1 MSDQSHHQY
10 PDHPINGLKPLSNG
24 DGYHL
29 PVTGNDL
36 SRSEEYDYSPD
47 HIMANGLPL
56 EETDDD
62 DEEEVDDDYVAVDHD
77 DLNEYPYWLRRP
89 PVHQPSKLDDLHP
102 FVQVLTESNVEDC
115 IAVEEAFPEQERC
128 SRDKF
133 HYRLGRC
140 PELSLGLFTLP
151 ILGEGQPKP
160 RPTLVGHVVATRT
173 STPYVTDKAME
184 LPADWKTERLTVVDG
199 ETVGHDDNGSTVAI
213 HSLAVL
219 REHQGK
225 QVGSTL
231 MKSYIQRIRE
241 AAIADRIVLI
251 AHDHLVPF
259 YESLGFENRGLSKC
273 QFGGGGWTDLVLE
286 FHPE

>member
-36 SRSEEYDYSPD
+36 SRSEGYDYNSD

-56 EETDDD
+56 EETDEE
-62 DEEEVDDDYVAVDHD
+62 DEEDVDEDYVAVDHD

-89 PVHQPSKLDDLHP
+89 PVHQASKLDELHP

-115 IAVEEAFPEQERC
+115 VAVEEAFPEPERC
-128 SRDKF
+128 SREKF
-133 HYRLGRC
+133 TYRLGRC
-140 PELSLGLFTLP
+140 PELCLGLFTLP
-151 ILGEGQPKP
+151 VLPQGQPKP

-173 STPYVTDKAME
+173 SIPYVTDKAME
-184 LPADWKTERLTVVDG
+184 LPADWKTERSTVVDG
-199 ETVGHDDNGSTVAI
+199 ETVGHDENGSTIAI

-225 QVGSTL
+225 QVASTL

-251 AHDHLVPF
+251 SHDHLVPF
-259 YESLGFENRGLSKC
+259 YLSLGFENRGPSKC